1 MTPYQLA
8 AVDYAGF
15 GWSPIPLP
23 TGDKHPPPDG
33 YTGADGVWVGDIQS
47 REWAKPR
54 ARYQVGDG
62 KVSFPCGN
70 VALRLPRGV
79 LGIDVDAYDDRA
91 GSKTLA
97 AAEKAWGALPAT
109 WVATSRPGTG
119 SGIRLYRVPEGLS
132 WPESLRKFHGGGV
145 DLIRWDHRYAV
156 VCPSMHPN
164 GAQYVWG
171 RPDGQWVADEVPEP
185 SDLPEL
191 PSSWVEGLT
200 AGKTWAARAT
210 EELSQDDIRAWLADR
225 GSGEA
230 CAVMSRTLAQYQRQV
245 REAGDDGGAHDV
257 ARNGAWALIG
267 DAAAGHGGVLS
278 GLGKLRNTF
287 LEAVKGR
294 RGERQ
299 ARGEWARMLIRG
311 VQKVSAEGDVAED
324 DPCELLTS
332 EWSPVRAARTGS
344 GAFDYARDDIGNAQR
359 LVNWVGDDI
368 RYVDGLGGWHIWE
381 RGRWVLDRS
390 GQVQRW
396 AFEMVRSMERE
407 AEFIEEPKARAAFIA
422 WIRSSGNA
430 GRLKAMVD
438 LARSM
443 RGMTWEAQELDANPA
458 RLLCPNGVLELE
470 ADGAS
475 FRPVERE
482 DRITLVTAASYVEGA
497 TSELWDKF
505 ITRLVPDAPT
515 RHWLQKAMGYSMY
528 GRNSARLLFLIQG
541 KTSSGKTTLA
551 EAVEYVLGDY
561 AAPFNLSLFRAT
573 KDQGANVQLV
583 RLLRR
588 RFIVASEAS
597 SDWFLHADEIKR
609 ITGGDT
615 LSARLNFA
623 NEMVVAKPSFT
634 PWIVSNDPPTI
645 NGADLALYRRLYTI
659 RMDGTL
665 DPSEE
670 DVTLP
675 DQLASEACASAIL
688 SWLVEGWRM
697 YCQEKLLDVPAA
709 IVEAT
714 LQTREEL
721 SDLDGFLKE
730 ACVTEAEAAVRAADI
745 YQAYKEWCTDNGSRP
760 ETAQMFGRQLSKRGL
775 DRVRLRVGES
785 SEDGREKIWVRVGLK
800 LRNGWSLRVGGTP
813 VDPSDMGP

>member
-1 MTPYQLA
+1 
-8 AVDYAGF
+8 
-15 GWSPIPLP
+15 
-23 TGDKHPPPDG
+23 
-33 YTGADGVWVGDIQS
+33 
-47 REWAKPR
+47 
-54 ARYQVGDG
+54 
-62 KVSFPCGN
+62 
-70 VALRLPRGV
+70 V

-97 AAEKAWGALPAT
+97 AAERAWGALPAT

-332 EWSPVRAARTGS
+332 EWSPVRTPRTGS

-368 RYVDGLGGWHIWE
+368 RYIEGLGGWHIWE

-390 GQVQRW
+390 GQIQRW

-407 AEFIEEPKARAAFIA
+407 AEFIEETKARAAFIA

-430 GRLKAMVD
+430 SRLKAMVD

-443 RGMTWEAQELDANPA
+443 RGMTWEAKELDAKPS
-458 RLLCPNGVLELE
+458 LVLCPNGLLELE
-470 ADGAS
+470 SDGVV

-482 DRITLVTAASYVEGA
+482 DRITLVTRASYVEGA

-505 ITRLVPDAPT
+505 ITRSVPDAPT
-515 RHWLQKAMGYSMY
+515 RQWLQKALGYCMY
-528 GRNSARLLFLIQG
+528 GRNPLRLLFLIQG

-551 EAVEYVLGDY
+551 EAVRSCLGDY

-583 RLLRR
+583 RLLGR

-609 ITGGDT
+609 ITGGDSI
-615 LSARLNFA
+615 SARLNFSNDLIEA
-623 NEMVVAKPSFT
+623 VPSFT
-634 PWIVSNDPPTI
+634 PWIVTNDAPTI

-659 RMDGTL
+659 RMDETL
-665 DPSEE
+665 DPAEE
-670 DVTLP
+670 DATLL
-675 DQLASEACASAIL
+675 DRLQEEGCASAVL

-697 YCQEKLLDVPAA
+697 YCADKLLGVPAA
-709 IVEAT
+709 VVEAT
-714 LQTREEL
+714 LATREEL
-721 SDLDGFLKE
+721 SEFDVFLGDC
-730 ACVTEAEAAVRAADI
+730 CVQESEAAALAKDLYAA
-745 YQAYKEWCTDNGSRP
+745 YEAWCSRNGSKP
-760 ETAQMFGRQLSKRGL
+760 ESSVLFGRSLSKRGMERRVARIGEKTF
-775 DRVRLRVGES
+775 RVRSGIRLNSWAMNEVQ
-785 SEDGREKIWVRVGLK
+785 
-800 LRNGWSLRVGGTP
+800 GTEIE
-813 VDPSDMGP
+813 G